1 MLKILVDAELL
12 LVFKVKIISWNVNS
26 LRAREPLVQKIIEKE
41 KPNILC
47 IQELKIDDHEYVSN
61 FFSQFNYHSITQ
73 TQKSYNGVSISYDKN
88 LEIVG
93 KAATLFIVVSLF
105 QLFDSA
111 QVIILGTLR
120 GMQDVIIPTIIVFIA
135 YWLVGFQVSYYFGD
149 ISQYKE
155 IGIWFG
161 LLCGLLF
168 SSVFLYLRFIYLT
181 NRMIKNA
188 K

>member
-1 MLKILVDAELL
+1 
-12 LVFKVKIISWNVNS
+12 
-26 LRAREPLVQKIIEKE
+26 
-41 KPNILC
+41 
-47 IQELKIDDHEYVSN
+47 
-61 FFSQFNYHSITQ
+61 
-73 TQKSYNGVSISYDKN
+73 
-88 LEIVG
+88 
-93 KAATLFIVVSLF
+93 
-105 QLFDSA
+105 
-111 QVIILGTLR
+111 VIILGTLR

-135 YWLVGFQVSYYFGD
+135 YWVVGFPVSYYFGD